1 MHTPPPDYSAR
12 VTSWLAH
19 IHSLA
24 VDIGPRGP
32 TTPGERRGADYCR
45 QSLQKLGLEV
55 SWETFRSAR
64 SIFLPHLLAST
75 LMLVAFAIYP
85 LAGVTSAAIACL
97 ISFVA
102 LISDLQEL
110 SFQNNLLRMLMPKA
124 ESQNVVAI
132 QEPTGEHRQDLIVIG
147 HLDSQRTP
155 IIFSTPRWLAA
166 YKQFTTIAFAAFA
179 GQSLLYLLGI
189 FTQWSWIWPVTSL
202 SALSA
207 LLLALMCIQADLT
220 PFTAGANDNA
230 TAAGLVVTLAEHLR
244 DNPLQHT
251 RVWLACTGCEEVQHY
266 GAIDFFARHKA
277 QFVKPHALVFEMLG
291 CAGPAWL
298 TSEGIIIPFRADPKM
313 ISLAEQVARQHPD
326 LDAYPV
332 GIEGGNTEMADA
344 LRQGIPA
351 ITLFGIT
358 RDGVAPYWHVPGDT
372 FDKIDPAVLNRN
384 YAFTW
389 HMIQALD
396 AAVM

>member
-1 MHTPPPDYSAR
+1 MCAR
-12 VTSWLAH
+12 W
-19 IHSLA
+19 
-24 VDIGPRGP
+24 RGRSVP
-32 TTPGERRGADYCR
+32 TAASVANVCRRGRA
-45 QSLQKLGLEV
+45 
-55 SWETFRSAR
+55 SAVAASR
-64 SIFLPHLLAST
+64 RTSSI
-75 LMLVAFAIYP
+75 
-85 LAGVTSAAIACL
+85 
-97 ISFVA
+97 
-102 LISDLQEL
+102 
-110 SFQNNLLRMLMPKA
+110 
-124 ESQNVVAI
+124 
-132 QEPTGEHRQDLIVIG
+132 
-147 HLDSQRTP
+147 
-155 IIFSTPRWLAA
+155 
-166 YKQFTTIAFAAFA
+166 
-179 GQSLLYLLGI
+179 
-189 FTQWSWIWPVTSL
+189 
-202 SALSA
+202 
-207 LLLALMCIQADLT
+207 
-220 PFTAGANDNA
+220 DNA